1 MSASRATIP
10 YERQSE
16 AQGNRL
22 CGAASLAMVY
32 KFFGKTVPQSEI
44 WPRISKRNN
53 LGSLAS
59 ATYLMAQDAISRGFT
74 AIAIQ
79 AKHPLQAL
87 RLCRDAGIQVI
98 LSHRL
103 KEDLPTGHYS
113 VLVDL
118 DPTNVTLHDPYFG
131 PSRQI
136 SHTALL
142 GLWQPGFPNSEI
154 TGNVL
159 IGISDRAMPL
169 PVCKQC
175 GTEMPASVH
184 CAACN
189 KPIALEPAPVLG
201 CVGASCAARMWNYL
215 CCPSCDYTWSFALQR
230 ADAAER
236 AEMAGAEQLARAV
249 AAIEEFCAK
258 IRSMPEAAANPQVL
272 QYLDAMM
279 ASRQRLELAT
289 SEQQSHLRQRQAQ
302 VGQLEKEASQRE
314 ERVARAKREAET
326 PATTPDGNELGR
338 ALLKSLGLL
347 P

>member
-1 MSASRATIP
+1 MSTRETHIP

-32 KFFGKTVPQSEI
+32 RSFNKAVPQSEI
-44 WPRISKRNN
+44 WSRISKRNN

-59 ATYLMAQDAISRGFT
+59 ATYLMAQDAISRGYS
-74 AIAIQ
+74 AVAIQ
-79 AKHPLQAL
+79 AKHPLQLL
-87 RLCRDAGIQVI
+87 RVSRDAGVRVI

-103 KEDLPTGHYS
+103 KDDLPTGHYS

-118 DPTNVTLHDPYFG
+118 DPSTVTLHDPYFG
-131 PSRQI
+131 PGRQLA
-136 SHTALL
+136 HAALL
-142 GLWQPGFPNSEI
+142 DLWQPGYPNSEI

-159 IGISDRAMPL
+159 IGISDRATPL
-169 PVCKQC
+169 PACKEC
-175 GTEMPASVH
+175 GTEMPASVN
-184 CAACN
+184 CAACA
-189 KPIALEPAPVLG
+189 KPIALQPAALLG
-201 CVGASCAARMWNYL
+201 CVGANCASRMWNYL

-230 ADAAER
+230 VEETAPGQAP
-236 AEMAGAEQLARAV
+236 GAEQLARAV

-258 IRSMPEAAANPQVL
+258 IRAMPEAAANPQVL

-279 ASRQRLELAT
+279 ASKQRLGLAT
-289 SEQQSHLRQRQAQ
+289 TEQQSHLKQREAQ
-302 VGQLEKEASQRE
+302 IGQLEKDAKKRE
-314 ERVARAKREAET
+314 QRVAQAKRDAEA
-326 PATTPDGNELGR
+326 PASTPDGNALGQ

>member
-32 KFFGKTVPQSEI
+32 RFFGKTVPQSEI

-74 AIAIQ
+74 ALAIQ
-79 AKHPLQAL
+79 AKHPLQSL
-87 RLCRDAGIQVI
+87 RVCRDAGIQVI
-98 LSHRL
+98 VSHRL

-118 DPTNVTLHDPYFG
+118 DQANVTLHDPYFG
-131 PSRQI
+131 PSRQL

-142 GLWQPGFPNSEI
+142 DLWQPGYPNSEI

-159 IGISDRAMPL
+159 IGIADRAMTRP
-169 PVCKQC
+169 PCKDC
-175 GTEMPASVH
+175 GTEMPASVN
-184 CAACN
+184 CAACTR
-189 KPIALEPAPVLG
+189 PIALEPAPLLG

-215 CCPSCDYTWSFALQR
+215 CCPHCDYTWSFALQR
-230 ADAAER
+230 ADQAET
-236 AEMAGAEQLARAV
+236 AQMAGAEQLARAV

-289 SEQQSHLRQRQAQ
+289 SEQRAHLKQREAQ
-302 VGQLEKEASQRE
+302 IGALEKDAKQRE
-314 ERVARAKREAET
+314 SRVASARREADT
-326 PATTPDGNELGR
+326 PATTPDGNALGQ